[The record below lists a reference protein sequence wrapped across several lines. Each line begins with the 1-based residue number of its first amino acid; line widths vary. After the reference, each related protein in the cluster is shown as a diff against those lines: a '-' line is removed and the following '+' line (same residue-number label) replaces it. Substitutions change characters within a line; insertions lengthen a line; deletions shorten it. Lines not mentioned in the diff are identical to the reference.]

1 MSGINNAYDA
11 FRTSN
16 KVVVMKEKVEEMLA
30 DVYEDIEESAS
41 KGETECYL
49 HTDFEA
55 RDHKVYRAAI
65 HKLLEDGFMLIS
77 EYQFSPSY
85 GVGER
90 LKIEWKR

>member
-11 FRTSN
+11 FRTSD
-16 KVVVMKEKVEEMLA
+16 KVITMTEKVEEMLE

-41 KGETECYL
+41 RGETECYFT
-49 HTDFEA
+49 TDFA
-55 RDHKVYRAAI
+55 TRDNEVYRAAI
-65 HKLLEDGFMLIS
+65 QKLLEDGFVLIS
-77 EYQFSPSY
+77 EYQFAPSY

>member
-41 KGETECYL
+41 RGETECYFT
-49 HTDFEA
+49 TDFA
-55 RDHKVYRAAI
+55 TRDNEVYRAAI
-65 HKLLEDGFMLIS
+65 HELLENGFMLIS
-77 EYQFSPSY
+77 EYQFAPSY

-90 LKIEWKR
+90 LKIQWKR